1 MTPPVFIDTGEP
13 GTWRDMIAHSP
24 WLRVENHSGS
34 RVPFSRAGVGEPAVH
49 EAAGSE
55 HEMART
61 ALTARAVVPEPL
73 KPPLDEHGAH
83 YARIETGCPR
93 HSRGS
98 EPGIL
103 GKSGQP
109 VPARVHANHG
119 DDGLTWT
126 ALADLLRCSLDTI
139 VSARDEKSLLSFD
152 LVARLGY
159 HFPDEFRVVSQLW
172 ENGHDTPSLRD
183 ELQDIVARIEA
194 VARKAGEETGNG

>member
-1 MTPPVFIDTGEP
+1 MHGSKP
-13 GTWRDMIAHSP
+13 GV
-24 WLRVENHSGS
+24 L
-34 RVPFSRAGVGEPAVH
+34 
-49 EAAGSE
+49 
-55 HEMART
+55 
-61 ALTARAVVPEPL
+61 
-73 KPPLDEHGAH
+73 
-83 YARIETGCPR
+83 
-93 HSRGS
+93 
-98 EPGIL
+98 GIL
-103 GKSGQP
+103 AAPNRESSVKAVSLCLL
-109 VPARVHANHG
+109 RVHANHG

-139 VSARDEKSLLSFD
+139 VAARDEKSLLSFD